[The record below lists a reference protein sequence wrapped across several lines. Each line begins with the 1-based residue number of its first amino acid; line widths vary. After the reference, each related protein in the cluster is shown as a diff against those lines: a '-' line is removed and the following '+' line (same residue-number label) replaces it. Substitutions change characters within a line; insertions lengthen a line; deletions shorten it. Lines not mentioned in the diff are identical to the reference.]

1 MVYTYNPRRV
11 KSKRAHRSGRFHGLY
26 EELGRPI
33 GYDDYYTAALTAVD
47 REMLNMAFQRRCRGD
62 KALVRGGVRRVDFM
76 GEGCCFAGIARSRD
90 GTWELKTVQ
99 RIPPRMML
107 VSAF

>member
-1 MVYTYNPRRV
+1 IWHAKLPWYIRIACPESNQ
-11 KSKRAHRSGRFHGLY
+11 SGLTVQDVFNGLY

-33 GYDDYYTAALTAVD
+33 GYDEYYTAALTAVD

-62 KALVRGGVRRVDFM
+62 KALVRGGVCRVDFM

-90 GTWELKTVQ
+90 GTWELKT
-99 RIPPRMML
+99 
-107 VSAF
+107 